1 MTMIAEAGGILGRAP
16 RLDIEAAVEGLLAKQ
31 LLRERMRSLPN
42 EIEREECEA
51 ILDAFED
58 WADEYDLPS
67 TPHVLAAYLVE
78 LHAEQGFEVED
89 LEYIADAYL
98 YQHDRDVHVPIRAAL
113 NYCSK

>member
-1 MTMIAEAGGILGRAP
+1 MTTIGILGGVA
-16 RLDIEAAVEGLLAKQ
+16 LGDIEAAVEGLLAKQ

-58 WADEYDLPS
+58 WADEYQLPS

-78 LHAEQGFEVED
+78 LHVEHGFEVED
-89 LEYIADAYL
+89 LGYIADAYL
-98 YQHDRDVHVPIRAAL
+98 YQHDRDIHVPIRAAL
-113 NYCSK
+113 KYCSK